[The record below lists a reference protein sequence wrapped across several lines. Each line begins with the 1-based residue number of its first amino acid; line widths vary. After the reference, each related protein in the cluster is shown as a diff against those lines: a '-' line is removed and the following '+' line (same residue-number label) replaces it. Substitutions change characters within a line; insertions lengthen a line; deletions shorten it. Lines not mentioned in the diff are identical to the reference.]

1 VERDDLEALSS
12 MSTYRERDQGFSLIE
27 VMIGMVLLMVGAL
40 SLAGGV
46 AVGAR
51 RLSSSQ
57 DQLLASERAA
67 EAAETV
73 FKARDNRVITWA
85 QVRNVVGASGTDGG
99 VFLDGAQP
107 VRTVGP
113 DGLANTADDGA
124 IEHIIRPGPD
134 GLLGTADDTVTPLN
148 GFTREIEIRDVGGS
162 LRQLRVIV
170 RYRTN
175 LGPQQFVLTTYV
187 SAYA

>member
-1 VERDDLEALSS
+1 MVPTRGP
-12 MSTYRERDQGFSLIE
+12 DQGFTLIE
-27 VMIGMVLLMVGAL
+27 VSIAMVLLMIGAL

-46 AVGAR
+46 AIGAR
-51 RLSSSQ
+51 HLTSSQ

-85 QVRNVVGASGTDGG
+85 QVRNVNGASGMDNGI
-99 VFLDGAQP
+99 FLDGPQP

-113 DGLANTADDGA
+113 DGLANTADDGP
-124 IEHIIRPGPD
+124 IEHTIRPGPD
-134 GLLGTADDTVTPLN
+134 GLLGTGDDAVTPLN
-148 GFTREIEIRDVGGS
+148 GFTREIEIRDVS
-162 LRQLRVIV
+162 PTLRQLRVVV
-170 RYRTN
+170 RYQTN
-175 LGPQQFVLTTYV
+175 LGLRQFVLTTYV